1 MLRRILIGLTLAV
14 LLAISIGIGVG
25 IARWPLLKG

>member
-25 IARWPLLKG
+25 IARWPLFKG